1 MKVAEGKLVK
11 VAYDLF
17 LDGYNKELAY
27 STKNEE
33 DGSGCIEFECGKGEL
48 LEPMEAKLVG
58 MEPGQEFM
66 FMIPKDEAYGDIDE
80 DLFIGFPKSEF
91 IDETGAEDMPEE
103 GDIVPMEDE
112 DGIVMNAVVNEI
124 TDDHVIL
131 DFNPIYAGEDLYFIG
146 KILDV
151 RNAK

>member
-1 MKVAEGKLVK
+1 
-11 VAYDLF
+11 
-17 LDGYNKELAY
+17 
-27 STKNEE
+27 
-33 DGSGCIEFECGKGEL
+33 
-48 LEPMEAKLVG
+48 
-58 MEPGQEFM
+58 
-66 FMIPKDEAYGDIDE
+66 MIPKDEAYGDIDE